1 MIKVCFYLENGSIPR
16 VDLSNPPL
24 GNPGCGGTEYAMA
37 SLVFELAKKNA
48 LEIVVLSQAPVDI
61 SSTRNFLVQD
71 LPSAIKMSKELNGY
85 LVYRANIHL
94 KQEIID
100 ALEQYNSKVVPW
112 MHVTPTSDHIN
123 KLGKLEQV
131 VAIVSMS
138 DRQYLKWADS
148 EAGTKTVNIYNG
160 QYPARISRNSTV
172 SNIVTYLGALVPQK
186 GFHLLSEA
194 WPKILSHC
202 PDAQLFV
209 IGSGGLY
216 RESDKMGPHGIAEEQ
231 YESRFMRS
239 LVGYENSVTF
249 HGRVSNS
256 MKDELIA
263 ITKVGVV
270 NPSGLTENCPA
281 SALDFQSSGV
291 PVVAAMKNGLID
303 TVEHKK
309 TGLLV
314 RSQSELVSSIVILLQ
329 DSSKNTEYSLQ
340 GPKFVESKFSFDAV
354 STQWLNLFQ
363 DLETGTALPMPKT
376 KGLKAVSFMEALTI
390 LNLRLG
396 GLFSKANLIPSIY
409 QIDTLVRRNVRK
421 IIKRSS

>member
-1 MIKVCFYLENGSIPR
+1 MKVCFYLENGSIPK

-48 LEIVVLSQAPVDI
+48 LDIVVLSQAPVSI
-61 SSTRNFLVQD
+61 SSAQNFLVQD
-71 LPSAIKMSKELNGY
+71 LPGAIKMSKDLNGY

-94 KQEIID
+94 KQDVLD
-100 ALEQYNSKVVPW
+100 ALEQYKTRVIPW
-112 MHVTPTSDHIN
+112 MHVTPTSEHIN
-123 KLGKLEQV
+123 KLGALKQV

-148 EAGTKTVNIYNG
+148 AAGKKTINIYNG
-160 QYPARISRNSTV
+160 QYPARISRNLEV
-172 SNIVTYLGALVPQK
+172 DNIVTYLGALVPQK
-186 GFHLLSEA
+186 GFHLLA
-194 WPKILSHC
+194 DVWPRVKSQC

-216 RESDKMGPHGIAEEQ
+216 RETDKMGPHGIAEEQ
-231 YESRFMRS
+231 YEKRFMRS
-239 LVGYENSVTF
+239 LAGFEDSVTF
-249 HGRVSNS
+249 HGRISNS
-256 MKDELIA
+256 KKDELIA
-263 ITKVGVV
+263 LSKVGVV

-281 SALDFQSSGV
+281 SALDFQASGV

-303 TVEHKK
+303 TVRHKK

-314 RSQSELVSSIVILLQ
+314 RSQSELVKSILILLK
-329 DSSKNTEYSLQ
+329 DSSLNTQYSTQ
-340 GPKFVESKFSFDAV
+340 GPKYVLNKFCFDAI
-354 STQWLNLFQ
+354 SSQWINLFR
-363 DLETGTALPMPKT
+363 DLDAGRVLAKT
-376 KGLKAVSFMEALTI
+376 HRIEAVNIVERLII

-396 GLFSKANLIPSIY
+396 KVCSRENLIPPIY
-409 QIDTLVRRNVRK
+409 QIETFARKIVRK